1 MLIVRDDKGE
11 LTDKRM
17 VKNYLC
23 IAQIDIDT
31 AHRRA
36 SPMDNWKS

>member
-1 MLIVRDDKGE
+1 
-11 LTDKRM
+11 
-17 VKNYLC
+17 VKNYLR

-36 SPMDNWKS
+36 SPVDTWRL